1 MRNSEIYR
9 RTLRFSVMRLVLT
22 VVGILIVVLLPLAAF
37 AATAGASE
45 VACVAATAGAFV
57 AGLVAFFFVARYGG
71 YLFTAA
77 QVAMITRGVAAGELP
92 ADCLRRR
99 RISCGTGVFCPLGA
113 SRALGTPPRRGSL

>member
-1 MRNSEIYR
+1 MEPAGSQQAVREAPLGRKELLLRNSEIYR

-71 YLFTAA
+71 
-77 QVAMITRGVAAGELP
+77 I
-92 ADCLRRR
+92 CSRRR
-99 RISCGTGVFCPLGA
+99 RW
-113 SRALGTPPRRGSL
+113 R